1 MPNLKKTDLV
11 SSLLNTIKESPN
23 FVVFLFDKTSH
34 RKLEDLRNK
43 VREVEKSAKIKV
55 IKNSLFK
62 VVANKI
68 NKEQL
73 AGVDFSKGASA
84 LLTLPKDWSGVLSEF
99 FKFAKADGTLSFKVG
114 VIDDVFY
121 SKNDLNKLAQ
131 LPSKEQL
138 IAKILSS
145 IKAPVS
151 KFTVAAKF
159 NQMRLINI
167 LKNKS
172 N

>member
-1 MPNLKKTDLV
+1 MPNLKKTDIV
-11 SSLLNTIKESPN
+11 SSLLNTIKENPN
-23 FVVFLFDKTSH
+23 FVVFLFGKTSH
-34 RKLEDLRNK
+34 KKLEDLRNK
-43 VREVEKSAKIKV
+43 VREVEKSAKVKV

-62 VVANKI
+62 VVASKLD
-68 NKEQL
+68 KEKL
-73 AGVDFSKGASA
+73 AGADFSKGASA

-99 FKFAKADGTLSFKVG
+99 FKFAKADGTVEFKVG
-114 VIDDVFY
+114 VIDDTIY
-121 SKNDLNKLAQ
+121 GKNDLNKLAQ
-131 LPSKEQL
+131 LPSRDML

-145 IKAPVS
+145 MKAPIS